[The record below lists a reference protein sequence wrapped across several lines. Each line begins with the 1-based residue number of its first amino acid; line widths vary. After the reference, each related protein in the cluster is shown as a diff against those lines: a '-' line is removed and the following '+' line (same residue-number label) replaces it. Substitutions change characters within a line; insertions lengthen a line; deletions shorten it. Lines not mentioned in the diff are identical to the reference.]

1 MSIKIK
7 QVEVI
12 YQDGREATYPIIPA
26 AIVEAEGYATHLGM
40 TTAKMP
46 YESTLYAAWSV
57 ARKKE
62 TDIPDF
68 KSWVQSL
75 VAVEETEG
83 QGVSFRGN
91 DSNSGDSSPV
101 SSDTN

>member
-26 AIVEAEGYATHLGM
+26 AIVEAEGYATSIGM
-40 TTAKMP
+40 TTAQMP

-57 ARKKE
+57 ARKME
-62 TDIPDF
+62 ADIPDF
-68 KSWVQSL
+68 KSWLQSL
-75 VAVEETEG
+75 VAVEESEG
-83 QGVSFRGN
+83 QGVPFRGN
-91 DSNSGDSSPV
+91 DPNGSDSSPV

>member
-12 YQDGREATYPIIPA
+12 YQDGREASYPIIPA
-26 AIVEAEGYATHLGM
+26 AIVEAEGYATSIGM
-40 TTAKMP
+40 TTAQMP

-62 TDIPDF
+62 TDLPEF
-68 KSWVQSL
+68 KTWLLSL
-75 VAVEETEG
+75 VAVEESEG
-83 QGVSFRGN
+83 QGVPFRGGH
-91 DSNSGDSSPV
+91 SNNCDSSPV

>member
-40 TTAKMP
+40 TTAQIP

-68 KSWVQSL
+68 KSWLQSL
-75 VAVEETEG
+75 VAVEESEG
-83 QGVSFRGN
+83 QGVPFRGN
-91 DSNSGDSSPV
+91 DSNASDSSPM

>member
-26 AIVEAEGYATHLGM
+26 AIVEAEGYATSIGM
-40 TTAKMP
+40 TTAQMP

-62 TDIPDF
+62 SDTPEF
-68 KSWVQSL
+68 KSWIQAL

-83 QGVSFRGN
+83 QGVPFRGT
-91 DSNSGDSSPV
+91 DSNNCDGSPM